1 MWRATIKGLLAHKV
15 RLGLTALAI
24 VLGVAFVAGT
34 FILTDTMGRAF
45 DDLFATVN
53 KGVAVQVSGVPKFES
68 TGAGGETAGA
78 AERVPAEL
86 LGTIR
91 GVEGVRAAEGGL
103 TGYAQL
109 VDKKGKAITTG
120 GAPTFGVIW
129 TDDPSLNPLR
139 LRQGRAPTA
148 SGQIVV
154 DAHTAQSHDLR
165 VGDQVTVLLEGP
177 PMKATIV
184 GIAGFGEADNLGGA
198 TLVAF
203 DPETAQ
209 AVLNGQGKFDEIDV
223 AAKPGVS
230 PEELRDRI
238 QNVLP
243 ADFQGK
249 TGQEAAQKNSDDI
262 KQALSF
268 FNIALLV
275 FAAIALFVGAFII
288 FNTFQ
293 ILVTQRTRELAL
305 LRALGASPAQVR
317 RSVIAEA
324 LIVGFVASVT
334 GLAAGFLLALG
345 LQGLLKAF
353 GIDLPSTTMQLL
365 PRTIIAAFAV
375 GVGTTLV
382 SSIMPAI
389 RAARVPPVA
398 ALRESQPAEYRGSP
412 RRTATGLIITTFGV
426 AVLMY
431 GLLGGPSN
439 AAAMV
444 GLGAATVFFGVA
456 VLSPLIVR
464 PVARFLGAPLPRVAK
479 ISGKLGRENALR
491 NPKRTASTAAALMIG
506 LGLVAFVGIFAQSI
520 KASSDKILRETLK
533 ADYIVSTSQFTGF
546 SQDVATRLRSDPAFA
561 IVSEFRLGVFG
572 YRGRAQ
578 QVQAVDPT
586 NVADV
591 VQVDMKQGSLSALGD
606 NDILVFEDAAK
617 SHGWT
622 VGDTVEA
629 DFARTGKQKLR
640 IVGIYTDDRILGP
653 YVITLSAY
661 DKNFVEQ
668 LDDVVLVKTAPGAS
682 PAAARAAAGR
692 VAKAF
697 PNVKLEDQTQFRK
710 SQADQIN
717 QLLGLISALLGLA
730 ILIALVGIVNT
741 LALSIYERTREIG
754 LLRAVGMVRRQ
765 VKAMIRWESVIIAVF
780 GALLGTAVGV
790 FFGWAMVQALS
801 DQGITEL
808 SIPGVQLILYIV
820 MAGLAGV
827 LAAAFPARRAAK
839 LDVLAAIAYE

>member
-24 VLGVAFVAGT
+24 VLGVAFVSGT

-53 KGVAVQVSGVPKFES
+53 KGIAVQVSGVPQFES
-68 TGAGGETAGA
+68 SGPEGDAAGTAD
-78 AERVPAEL
+78 RVPAEL
-86 LGTIR
+86 LDTIR
-91 GVEGVRAAEGGL
+91 RVDGVRSAEGGL
-103 TGYAQL
+103 AGYAQL
-109 VDKKGKAITTG
+109 VDKKGEAIVTG
-120 GAPTFGVIW
+120 GAPTFGVSW
-129 TDDPSLNPLR
+129 TNDPALNPLR
-139 LRQGRAPTA
+139 LRQGRAPRA
-148 SGQIVV
+148 SGEIVV
-154 DAHTAQSHDLR
+154 DASTAQKHDLR
-165 VGDQVTVLLEGP
+165 VGDQVTVLLQGP

-184 GIAGFGEADNLGGA
+184 GVAGFGEADNLGGA

-203 DPETAQ
+203 DPQTAQ
-209 AVLNGQGKFDEIDV
+209 IALNGQGKFDEID
-223 AAKPGVS
+223 ATAQPGVS

-238 QNVLP
+238 QQVLP
-243 ADFQGK
+243 ANFQAK
-249 TGQEAAQKNSDDI
+249 TGQEAAQANSQDI
-262 KQALSF
+262 KEALSF

-317 RSVIAEA
+317 RSVIVEA
-324 LIVGFVASVT
+324 LIVGVLASVT
-334 GLAAGFLLALG
+334 GLAAGFLLAVG

-389 RAARVPPVA
+389 RAARVAPVE

-412 RRTATGLIITTFGV
+412 KRTATGLIITALGV
-426 AVLMY
+426 GILMY

-439 AAAMV
+439 AAALV

-456 VLSPLIVR
+456 ILSPLIVR
-464 PVARFLGAPLPRVAK
+464 PVARLLGAPLARLGV
-479 ISGKLGRENALR
+479 SGKLGRENALR

-506 LGLVAFVGIFAQSI
+506 LGLVAFVSIFAQSI

-533 ADYIVSTSQFTGF
+533 ADYLVTTSQFTGF
-546 SQDVATRLRSDPAFA
+546 SLDVATRLRSDPAFVT
-561 IVSEFRLGVFG
+561 VSEFRTGVFG
-572 YRGRAQ
+572 YRNRSQ
-578 QVQAVDPT
+578 QVQGVDPT
-586 NVADV
+586 NVDDV
-591 VQVDMKQGSLSALGD
+591 VQVEMKEGSLAELGD
-606 NDILVFEDAAK
+606 DGILVFEEVAESQK
-617 SHGWT
+617 WS
-622 VGDTVEA
+622 VGDTIEVQ
-629 DFARTGKQKLR
+629 FARTGKQRLR
-640 IVGIYTDDRILGP
+640 IAGIYTDDRLLGP
-653 YVITLSAY
+653 YVITLSTFE
-661 DKNFVEQ
+661 KNFVEQ
-668 LDDVVLVKTAPGAS
+668 LDDIVLVKTAPGTS
-682 PAAARAAAGR
+682 PAEARAAADQ
-692 VAKAF
+692 VAKEF
-697 PNVKLEDQTQFRK
+697 PNVKLEDQAQFRQ
-710 SQADQIN
+710 SQAAQID

-765 VKAMIRWESVIIAVF
+765 VRSMIRWESVIIAVF

-790 FFGWAMVQALS
+790 FFGWAMVQALE
-801 DQGITEL
+801 DVGISVL
-808 SIPGVQLILYIV
+808 SIPGGQLVFFVVL
-820 MAGLAGV
+820 AGLAGV
-827 LAAAFPARRAAK
+827 LAAVFPARRAAR
-839 LDVLAAIAYE
+839 LNVLEAIAYE

>member
-34 FILTDTMGRAF
+34 FILTDTMGKAF

-68 TGAGGETAGA
+68 NGAGGETAGA
-78 AERVPAEL
+78 AERVPTEL
-86 LGTIR
+86 LATIR
-91 GVEGVRAAEGGL
+91 GVDGVRAAEGGL

-109 VDKKGKAITTG
+109 VDKKGKAISTG
-120 GAPTFGVIW
+120 GAPTFGVSW
-129 TDDPSLNPLR
+129 TDDASLNPLR
-139 LRQGRAPTA
+139 LRQGRAPKA
-148 SGQIVV
+148 SGEIVV
-154 DAHTAQSHDLR
+154 DAHTAQSHELH

-203 DPETAQ
+203 DPQTAQ
-209 AVLNGQGKFDEIDV
+209 TALNGKGKFDEIDV
-223 AAKPGVS
+223 ASKPGVS

-243 ADFQGK
+243 ANFQAK

-324 LIVGFVASVT
+324 LIVGFLASVA
-334 GLAAGFLLALG
+334 GLAAGFLLAVG

-389 RAARVPPVA
+389 RAARVAPVA

-412 RRTATGLIITTFGV
+412 RRTATGLIITALGV
-426 AVLMY
+426 AALMY
-431 GLLGGPSN
+431 GLLGGGSN

-444 GLGAATVFFGVA
+444 GLGAAMVFFGVA

-464 PVARFLGAPLPRVAK
+464 PVARFLGAPLPRV
-479 ISGKLGRENALR
+479 SGKLGRENALR

-506 LGLVAFVGIFAQSI
+506 LGLVAFVSIFAQSI

-533 ADYIVSTSQFTGF
+533 ADYIVSTTQFTGF
-546 SQDVATRLRSDPAFA
+546 SQDVANRLRSDPDFA
-561 IVSEFRLGVFG
+561 TVSEFRLGVFG

-586 NVADV
+586 NVDDV
-591 VQVDMKQGSLSALGD
+591 VQVDMKEGSLSELGD

-622 VGDTVEA
+622 VGDTIEA
-629 DFARTGKQKLR
+629 EFARTGKQKLR

-668 LDDVVLVKTAPGAS
+668 LDDVVLVKTAAGTS
-682 PAAARAAAGR
+682 PAKARAAADR

-697 PNVKLEDQTQFRK
+697 PNVKLEDQAQFRQ
-710 SQADQIN
+710 SQADQVD
-717 QLLGLISALLGLA
+717 QLLGLIMALLGLA
-730 ILIALVGIVNT
+730 IIIALVGIVNT

-754 LLRAVGMVRRQ
+754 LLRAVGMVRGQ

-808 SIPGVQLILYIV
+808 AIPGGQLVVFIV
-820 MAGLAGV
+820 LAALAGV
-827 LAAAFPARRAAK
+827 LAAWFPARRAAK

>member
-15 RLGLTALAI
+15 RLALTALAI

-68 TGAGGETAGA
+68 SGPGGDMAGTAD
-78 AERVPAEL
+78 RVPAEL

-91 GVEGVRAAEGGL
+91 GVDGVKTAEGNL

-109 VDKKGKAITTG
+109 VDKKGKAISTG
-120 GAPTFGVIW
+120 QAPTFGVIW
-129 TDDPSLNPLR
+129 TSDPALNPLV
-139 LRQGRAPTA
+139 LRQGRAPRA
-148 SGQIVV
+148 SGEIVV
-154 DAHTAQSHDLR
+154 DAHTAKTHDLN

-184 GIAGFGEADNLGGA
+184 GIAGFGQADNLGGA

-203 DPETAQ
+203 DPQTAQ
-209 AVLNGQGKFDEIDV
+209 QALKGQGKFDEIDV
-223 AAKPGVS
+223 TAQSGVS

-238 QNVLP
+238 QRALP
-243 ADFQGK
+243 ADFQAK
-249 TGQEAAQKNSDDI
+249 TGQEASQKQSDDI

-324 LIVGFVASVT
+324 LIVGLAASVT

-345 LQGLLKAF
+345 LQGLLKVF
-353 GIDLPSTTMQLL
+353 GIDLPSTTLQLL

-382 SSIMPAI
+382 SSIMPAF
-389 RAARVPPVA
+389 RASRVPPVS
-398 ALRESQPAEYRGSP
+398 ALRESQPVEYRGSP
-412 RRTATGLIITTFGV
+412 KRTVTGLAVTALGV
-426 AVLMY
+426 GLLMF
-431 GLLGGPSN
+431 GLLGGAAN

-464 PVARFLGAPLPRVAK
+464 PVARFLGAPLNK
-479 ISGKLGRENALR
+479 ISGKLGRENAMR

-506 LGLVAFVGIFAQSI
+506 LGLVAFVSVFAQSI

-546 SQDVATRLRSDPAFA
+546 SLDVANRLRSDPAFA
-561 IVSEFRLGVFG
+561 TVSEFRQGLFG

-578 QVQAVDPT
+578 QVQGVDPT
-586 NVADV
+586 NVDDV
-591 VQVDMKQGSLSALGD
+591 VQVDMKEGTLSALGD
-606 NDILVFEDAAK
+606 NDILVFEDAAT
-617 SHGWT
+617 SHGWK
-622 VGDTVEA
+622 VGDTIDA
-629 DFARTGKQKLR
+629 RFARTGGQKLR

-653 YVITLSAY
+653 YVITLSNY
-661 DKNFVEQ
+661 QKNFVQQ
-668 LDDVVLVKTAPGAS
+668 LDDVVLVKTAPGVSQAQ
-682 PAAARAAAGR
+682 ARAAADR
-692 VAKAF
+692 AARAF
-697 PNVKLEDQTQFRK
+697 PNVKLQDQAQFRK

-717 QLLGLISALLGLA
+717 QLLGLITALLGLA
-730 ILIALVGIVNT
+730 ILIALFGIVNT

-765 VKAMIRWESVIIAVF
+765 VKSMIRWESVIIAVF

-808 SIPGVQLILYIV
+808 SIPGGQLLIYIV

-827 LAAAFPARRAAK
+827 LAALFPARRAAK
-839 LDVLAAIAYE
+839 LDVLSAIAYE

>member
-45 DDLFATVN
+45 DELFATVN

-68 TGAGGETAGA
+68 NGPGGEMAGA
-78 AERVPAEL
+78 AERVPADL

-91 GVEGVRAAEGGL
+91 GVDGVRNAEGGL
-103 TGYAQL
+103 SGYAQL
-109 VDKKGKAITTG
+109 VDKKGKAISTG
-120 GAPTFGVIW
+120 GAPTFGVTW
-129 TDDPSLNPLR
+129 TDDPSLNPLV
-139 LRQGRAPTA
+139 LRQGRAPRA
-148 SGQIVV
+148 SGEIVV
-154 DAHTAQSHDLR
+154 DAHTARSHDLR

-177 PMKATIV
+177 SMKATIV
-184 GIAGFGEADNLGGA
+184 GIAGFGQADNLGGA

-203 DPETAQ
+203 DPQTAQ
-209 AVLNGQGKFDEIDV
+209 TALNGQGKFDEIDV
-223 AAKPGVS
+223 TAQSGVS
-230 PEELRDRI
+230 PQELRDRI
-238 QNVLP
+238 QRILP
-243 ADFQGK
+243 ANFQAK
-249 TGQEAAQKNSDDI
+249 TGEEAAQKNSDDI
-262 KQALSF
+262 KRALSF

-324 LIVGFVASVT
+324 IIVGLVASVT

-345 LQGLLKAF
+345 LKGLLKAF
-353 GIDLPSTTMQLL
+353 GIDLPSTTLQLL

-382 SSIMPAI
+382 SSIMPAF
-389 RAARVPPVA
+389 RASRVPPVS

-412 RRTATGLIITTFGV
+412 RRTVTGLVVTALGV
-426 AVLMY
+426 GLLMF
-431 GLLGGPSN
+431 GLLGGASN

-456 VLSPLIVR
+456 VLSPLLVR

-479 ISGKLGRENALR
+479 ISGKLGRENAMR

-506 LGLVAFVGIFAQSI
+506 LGLVAFVSIFAQSI
-520 KASSDKILRETLK
+520 KASSDKVLKETLK
-533 ADYIVSTSQFTGF
+533 ADYIVSTTQFTGF
-546 SQDVATRLRSDPAFA
+546 SLDVANRLRSDPAFGT
-561 IVSEFRLGVFG
+561 VSEFRQGVFG

-578 QVQAVDPT
+578 QIQGVDPT
-586 NVADV
+586 NVDDV
-591 VQVDMKQGSLSALGD
+591 VQVDMKEGSLSALGD

-617 SHGWT
+617 SHGWK
-622 VGDTVEA
+622 VGDTIEA
-629 DFARTGKQKLR
+629 QFARTGKQKLR

-653 YVITLSAY
+653 YVINLSTYQA
-661 DKNFVEQ
+661 NFVEQ
-668 LDDVVLVKTAPGAS
+668 LDDVVLVKAAGRTS
-682 PAAARAAAGR
+682 PASARVAADR

-697 PNVKLEDQTQFRK
+697 PNVKLEDQAQFRK

-717 QLLGLISALLGLA
+717 QLLGLITALLGLA
-730 ILIALVGIVNT
+730 ILIALFGIVNT

-765 VKAMIRWESVIIAVF
+765 VKSMIRWESVIIAVF

-808 SIPGVQLILYIV
+808 AIPGGQLVIYIV

-827 LAAAFPARRAAK
+827 LAALFPARRAAK
-839 LDVLAAIAYE
+839 LDVLSAIAYE

>member
-1 MWRATIKGLLAHKV
+1 MWRVTIKGLLAHKV
-15 RLGLTALAI
+15 RLGLTALAV

-53 KGVAVQVSGVPKFES
+53 KGVAVQVSGVPKFEAS
-68 TGAGGETAGA
+68 GPGGDTAGA

-91 GVEGVRAAEGGL
+91 QVDGVRSAEGGL

-109 VDKKGKAITTG
+109 VDKKGKAIVTG
-120 GAPTFGVIW
+120 GAPTFGVSW

-139 LRQGRAPTA
+139 LRQGRSPRA
-148 SGQIVV
+148 SGEIVV
-154 DAHTAQSHDLR
+154 DAHTAKSHGLH
-165 VGDQVTVLLEGP
+165 VGDQTTVLLEGP

-184 GIAGFGEADNLGGA
+184 GIAGFGQADNLGGA

-203 DPETAQ
+203 DPQTAQ
-209 AVLNGQGKFDEIDV
+209 VALNGRGRFDEIDV
-223 AAKPGVS
+223 TAQPDVS

-238 QNVLP
+238 QRVLP
-243 ADFQGK
+243 ADFQAK
-249 TGQEAAQKNSDDI
+249 TGQEAAQQNSDDI
-262 KQALSF
+262 KEALSF

-305 LRALGASPAQVR
+305 FRALGASPAQVR

-324 LIVGFVASVT
+324 LIVGLFASVT

-375 GVGTTLV
+375 GMGTTVV
-382 SSIMPAI
+382 SSLMPAF
-389 RAARVPPVA
+389 RASRVPPVA
-398 ALRESQPAEYRGSP
+398 ALRESQPAEYHGSP
-412 RRTATGLIITTFGV
+412 KRTVTGLVVTALGV
-426 AVLMY
+426 GVLMY

-439 AAAMV
+439 AAALV

-464 PVARFLGAPLPRVAK
+464 PVARFLGAPLAR
-479 ISGKLGRENALR
+479 ISGKLGRENAMR

-506 LGLVAFVGIFAQSI
+506 LGLVAFVSIFAQSI
-520 KASSDKILRETLK
+520 KVSSDKVLRETLK

-546 SQDVATRLRSDPAFA
+546 SLDVATRLRSDRAFA
-561 IVSEFRLGVFG
+561 TVSEFRTGVFG

-578 QVQAVDPT
+578 QVQGVDPT
-586 NVADV
+586 NVDDV
-591 VQVDMKQGSLSALGD
+591 VQVSMREGSLSALGED
-606 NDILVFEDAAK
+606 DILVFEDTAK
-617 SHGWT
+617 SHDWE
-622 VGDTVEA
+622 VGDSIEA
-629 DFARTGKQKLR
+629 EFAKTGRQELR

-653 YVITLSAY
+653 YVVTLSTY
-661 DKNFVEQ
+661 QKNFVEQ
-668 LDDVVLVKTAPGAS
+668 LDDIVLVKTSTGTS
-682 PAAARAAAGR
+682 PVVARAAADR

-697 PNVKLEDQTQFRK
+697 PNVKLEDQAQFRQ

-717 QLLGLISALLGLA
+717 QLLGLITALLSLA
-730 ILIALVGIVNT
+730 ILIALFGIVNT

-754 LLRAVGMVRRQ
+754 LLRAVGMLRRQ

-808 SIPGVQLILYIV
+808 SIPGGQLLIYV
-820 MAGLAGV
+820 VVAGLFGV
-827 LAAAFPARRAAK
+827 LAAMLPARRAAK